1 TEIATIDVN
10 WIPRNFTTENYER
23 VFERFAILRWP
34 LNSLIVSSAATALV
48 LLLDSLAGYALARM
62 HFAGRSV
69 IFGIILSMLFV
80 PMQITVVPLFLM
92 FAEVDLTDTYLALV
106 LPVGANVTGVFLMR
120 QFFLNIPYELEDAA
134 RVDGASTLRIWWSVV
149 LPLAKPA
156 LTAVAIVTFLS
167 TWTSSFWP
175 LIATRTAAARVD
187 GASTLRIW
195 WSVVLPLAK
204 PALTAVAIVTFLST
218 WNSFFWPL
226 IATRTDASRTL
237 PVGIAQFMSL
247 RPGQAQGAQAYGQA
261 MAGAVIAALP
271 PVIAFY
277 MLQRSFIGGIS
288 LTGLKGCAE
297 YLRRG
302 RRRAKSVKI

>member
-1 TEIATIDVN
+1 MSATRLLGKVIWYVLLVALVVVMLAPIVWMLSTSFKPETEITTIDIHWV
-10 WIPRNFTTENYER
+10 PRTFTLENYER
-23 VFERFAILRWP
+23 VFERFNILRWTA
-34 LNSLIVSSAATALV
+34 NSLFVSTAATALV

-62 HFAGRSV
+62 QFAGRGL

-80 PMQITVVPLFLM
+80 PVQITVVPLFLM
-92 FAEVDLTDTYLALV
+92 FSEVSLTDTYLALI

-120 QFFLNIPYELEDAA
+120 QFFLNIPYELED
-134 RVDGASTLRIWWSVV
+134 
-149 LPLAKPA
+149 
-156 LTAVAIVTFLS
+156 
-167 TWTSSFWP
+167 
-175 LIATRTAAARVD
+175 AARVD

-247 RPGQAQGAQAYGQA
+247 RLGQAQGAQAYGQA

-271 PVIAFY
+271 PVIVFY
-277 MLQRSFIGGIS
+277 MLQRYFIEGIS
-288 LTGLKGCAE
+288 MTGIKG
-297 YLRRG
+297 
-302 RRRAKSVKI
+302 